1 MNNKIKVALAII
13 GAGSIVAWGMKRKRN
28 GKLKTY
34 TAPDGNTYQ
43 ENQIYRT
50 FENKLYKNG
59 KEIHFETP
67 PKEQK
72 SSGNHTFNEQA
83 DTIPKNYDNDNVNQ
97 NISYHQ
103 KGVRH
108 H

>member
-1 MNNKIKVALAII
+1 MNSKIKIALALI
-13 GAGSIVAWGMKRKRN
+13 GAGALVAWGIKRKKN
-28 GKLKTY
+28 GKVKTF

-50 FENKLYKNG
+50 FDNKLYKNG
-59 KEIHFETP
+59 KQIHFETP
-67 PKEQK
+67 AMEQNK
-72 SSGNHTFNEQA
+72 SSNHAFDEHSN
-83 DTIPKNYDNDNVNQ
+83 TIPKNYESVNQ
-97 NISYHQ
+97 NITYHQ

>member
-1 MNNKIKVALAII
+1 MNNKIKVALALI

-34 TAPDGNTYQ
+34 TAPDGNAYQ

-72 SSGNHTFNEQA
+72 SSGNNTFNEVN
-83 DTIPKNYDNDNVNQ
+83 TIPKNYDNVNQ
-97 NISYHQ
+97 NITYHQ

>member
-1 MNNKIKVALAII
+1 MNNKIKIALALI
-13 GAGSIVAWGMKRKRN
+13 GAGSVVAWRMNRRKN
-28 GKLKTY
+28 GKHKTF

-50 FENKLYKNG
+50 FDNKLYKNG

-67 PKEQK
+67 STDQD
-72 SSGNHTFNEQA
+72 SSVNHPFEIQA
-83 DTIPKNYDNDNVNQ
+83 DNLSKNYNMVNKD
-97 NISYHQ
+97 ISYHQ